1 MGKPIVLQ
9 LGDDI
14 KWNHDLYKDFT
25 SRFEIR
31 RSYSMPRAEFIQA
44 LKDKKFGDFFAIY
57 RPFWNTG
64 GEMGN
69 WDKEL
74 ISLLPSS
81 CKVYASAGAGF
92 DWVDTETL
100 ASRGESPPIL
110 LLTVDRTRDIRHADS
125 HLHPGIVYC
134 NAAAACTES
143 VADGAIWLIL
153 STFRLFSWSSAAARS
168 GDPDQFVDANK
179 NLGAVS
185 RNPNGFTLGIIGFGR
200 IGRRIAEKAHRS
212 FDMKILYNDVARMPA
227 EAEKGSDATFYGDM
241 SDLLAAADCVI
252 VATPFAGKTLLDAA
266 AIGKM
271 KKGARLINIAR
282 GKLVEEEPLVA
293 ALKSGHLS
301 AAGLDVHYNEPH
313 VNKELIK
320 MRNVE
325 VLSHN
330 AGASLDAHMGFE
342 KLGMQNIISFAETGK
357 AVTPVNAHLIT
368 KSRL

>member
-14 KWNHDLYKDFT
+14 KWNHDLHKDFG
-25 SRFEIR
+25 SKFEIR

-92 DWVDTETL
+92 DWVDTESL
-100 ASRGESPPIL
+100 AQRGV
-110 LLTVDRTRDIRHADS
+110 T
-125 HLHPGIVYC
+125 YC

-143 VADGAIWLIL
+143 VADGAIWLLI
-153 STFRLFSWSSAAARS
+153 SIFRLFSWSSTAARS

-179 NLGAVS
+179 NLAVVS
-185 RNPNGFTLGIIGFGR
+185 RNPNGFSLGIIGFGK
-200 IGRRIAEKAHRS
+200 IGRRIAEKAYRS
-212 FDMKILYNDVARMPA
+212 HDMKILYNDVVRMPA
-227 EAEKGSDATFYGDM
+227 ELEKSTNATYYKNVD
-241 SDLLAAADCVI
+241 DLLATADCVL
-252 VATPFAGKTLLDAA
+252 VATPFAGKTLLDAQGIA
-266 AIGKM
+266 KM
-271 KKGARLINIAR
+271 KKGAKVINIAR
-282 GKLVEEEPLVA
+282 GKLIDEDALVA

-301 AAGLDVHYNEPH
+301 AAGLDVHFNEPH
-313 VNKELIK
+313 VSKELIK

-330 AGASLDAHMGFE
+330 AGASLDAHIGFE
-342 KLGMQNIISFAETGK
+342 RLGMENILSFEKTGK
-357 AVTPVNAHLIT
+357 AITPVNAHLI
-368 KSRL
+368 KQSRL